1 MTEEQL
7 QQAITDLARWLRLY
21 VYHTRDSR
29 GSAHGFPDLV
39 LVGPAGVAFAE
50 LKSDTGTV
58 SIDQKAWGNA
68 LVNAGQLWEVWR
80 PADWHSGRVR
90 RALYRLAGQVTQ

>member
-1 MTEEQL
+1 
-7 QQAITDLARWLRLY
+7 
-21 VYHTRDSR
+21 
-29 GSAHGFPDLV
+29 
-39 LVGPAGVAFAE
+39 
-50 LKSDTGTV
+50 V